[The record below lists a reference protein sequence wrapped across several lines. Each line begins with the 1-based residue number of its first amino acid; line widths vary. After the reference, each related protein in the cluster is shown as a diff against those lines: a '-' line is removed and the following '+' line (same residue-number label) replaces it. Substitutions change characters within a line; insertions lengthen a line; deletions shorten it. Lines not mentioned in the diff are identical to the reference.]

1 MERRHYTQGRTCP
14 EGETCNRPSCGVEI
28 TDAWWARLADRV
40 YCSWECRRFDMNRL
54 KQLRRRDTVPEQ
66 KEYER
71 TAKLMAKYGL
81 THEDYLRLLK
91 EQDGKCAICRT
102 DNPRQRSEHFHIDHN
117 HETGE
122 IRGLLCSPCN
132 QGLGYF
138 QENVEV
144 MAKAIAYLAGQPG
157 QYRERG

>member
-1 MERRHYTQGRTCP
+1 
-14 EGETCNRPSCGVEI
+14 
-28 TDAWWARLADRV
+28 
-40 YCSWECRRFDMNRL
+40 MNRL

>member
-1 MERRHYTQGRTCP
+1 MTSKKPPSSKRAALPRTSDYTKTFIKDWERLTRSG
-14 EGETCNRPSCGVEI
+14 
-28 TDAWWARLADRV
+28 
-40 YCSWECRRFDMNRL
+40 RFDMNRL